1 MSNKMYNQI
10 IPFNEFWI
18 DCYST
23 AIFSILQSFYNAD
36 KSVYYNN
43 NYQYECSQ
51 NVRTYMWRT
60 YITLNLDNIINS
72 IFTNKELH
80 DFTKDEDI
88 VSELKQ
94 YIDKKRIIFL
104 GIDMYYGIP
113 DTSQWKKHHIHH
125 NILVEGYDEEFFY
138 VLETG
143 DHGYKEYTM
152 TYEEITKAAKEFT
165 CFTRDTEIFEL
176 KNEGS
181 KLAID
186 NDEYIK
192 NAKVIILS
200 IDELCAK
207 IDDLWHI
214 APEKILSMRD
224 EIDSHLKAIR
234 NRQEVNA
241 SFLGYIQKDK
251 EYENLINSFLKLRDD
266 YQALLDDINEIC
278 VSGQYYEKEK
288 QVKKVF
294 SELLITEKN
303 LWGEFIRIN

>member
-1 MSNKMYNQI
+1 MIHGYLSLVNSSNNINYFCPQ
-10 IPFNEFWI
+10 
-18 DCYST
+18 
-23 AIFSILQSFYNAD
+23 LQSFYNAD

-165 CFTRDTEIFEL
+165 CFTRDTEIF
-176 KNEGS
+176 
-181 KLAID
+181 D
-186 NDEYIK
+186 
-192 NAKVIILS
+192 
-200 IDELCAK
+200 
-207 IDDLWHI
+207 
-214 APEKILSMRD
+214 
-224 EIDSHLKAIR
+224 
-234 NRQEVNA
+234 
-241 SFLGYIQKDK
+241 F
-251 EYENLINSFLKLRDD
+251 
-266 YQALLDDINEIC
+266 
-278 VSGQYYEKEK
+278 
-288 QVKKVF
+288 
-294 SELLITEKN
+294 
-303 LWGEFIRIN
+303 